1 MSISATGESQVA
13 LMQVKCSP
21 LLSFDI
27 FFLDEIEGTI
37 EGTGERNL

>member
-27 FFLDEIEGTI
+27 FFLDEIEGAG